1 MLERYKQTKFYHG
14 WVKFC
19 NDLRPMNWK
28 QRLEYLWM
36 YYKEYAY
43 LVSLVLVAVVLTV
56 TIIINRSKN
65 TLVSGM
71 MINISVDP
79 LGMSYMKEEYQN
91 DIAPGDKWNIVE
103 LDYTNFGDMEDLEF
117 GEHSFYASQILLAR
131 VSGQMLDYIIMDKF
145 AMEYYI
151 AQDVYLDLRE
161 FFTPEELADLEAQN
175 RVIWAMQEG
184 DTDRWPIAIKITDI
198 PYVKD
203 NVKNEGDI
211 YFALSGHVRDMD
223 ACRSA
228 WERLNAWESKTEE

>member
-1 MLERYKQTKFYHG
+1 
-14 WVKFC
+14 
-19 NDLRPMNWK
+19 
-28 QRLEYLWM
+28 
-36 YYKEYAY
+36 
-43 LVSLVLVAVVLTV
+43 
-56 TIIINRSKN
+56 
-65 TLVSGM
+65 M
-71 MINISVDP
+71 MINLAVDP
-79 LGMSYMKEEYQN
+79 VGMNYMKEDYQN
-91 DIAPGDKWNIVE
+91 EIAPGDKWNVVE
-103 LDYTNFGDMEDLEF
+103 LDYTNFGDMEDREF
-117 GEHSFYASQILLAR
+117 GETSYYASQILLAR

-151 AQDVYLDLRE
+151 TQEVYLDLRE
-161 FFTPEELADLEAQN
+161 FFTEEELAQLEAEK